1 MDKVIMAHVNAGI
14 LNVIAE
20 RVYALEKQIADI
32 KIPDDSSVWTIKK
45 EKRQTLRSCSGDLI
59 ELMER
64 LGCNIAFKNAEYNG
78 ETLCCIRYITIPED
92 FSYESLMNAIITK
105 ICEFE
110 YTIDNLS
117 IPMRIAQAPAL
128 NERISNLRYIREQL
142 IATTV

>member
-1 MDKVIMAHVNAGI
+1 MDKVIMAHVNASI

-20 RVYALEKQIADI
+20 RVYTLEKQIADI
-32 KIPDDSSVWTIKK
+32 KTPDDNVWTIKK

-59 ELMER
+59 GLMEQ

-78 ETLCCIRYITIPED
+78 KTICCIRYITIPEN
-92 FSYESLMNAIITK
+92 FSYESLMKAIIMK

-142 IATTV
+142 ITTTD

>member
-1 MDKVIMAHVNAGI
+1 MDKVITAHVNAGI

-20 RVYALEKQIADI
+20 RVYNLEKQIVDI
-32 KIPDDSSVWTIKK
+32 KVPDDTVWTIQK
-45 EKRQTLRSCSGDLI
+45 EERQTLRSCSGDLI
-59 ELMER
+59 ELLEK

-92 FSYESLMNAIITK
+92 FSYESLMKAIIMK

-110 YTIDNLS
+110 YTIDNLG
-117 IPMRIAQAPAL
+117 IPARIAQAPAL

-142 IATTV
+142 IIRTD

>member
-1 MDKVIMAHVNAGI
+1 MDKVIIAHVNAGI

-20 RVYALEKQIADI
+20 RVYNLEKQIVDI
-32 KIPDDSSVWTIKK
+32 KVPDDNVWTITK

-59 ELMER
+59 ELLEK

-92 FSYESLMNAIITK
+92 FSYESLMKAIIMK

-142 IATTV
+142 IITTD

>member
-1 MDKVIMAHVNAGI
+1 MDKIIMAHVNAGI
-14 LNVIAE
+14 LNIISE
-20 RVYALEKQIADI
+20 RIYNLEKQIADI
-32 KIPDDSSVWTIKK
+32 KIPDDNVWTIKK

-59 ELMER
+59 ELLEK
-64 LGCNIAFKNAEYNG
+64 LGCKISFKNAEYNG
-78 ETLCCIRYITIPED
+78 EMLCCIRYITIPED
-92 FSYESLMNAIITK
+92 FSYKSLMNAIITK

-142 IATTV
+142 IAMTD